1 MIETNSVKP
10 KTAVIA
16 ITKHSVAHALKLVS
30 MMENTTLLVSEK
42 FESHVADYTGAKG
55 VVRGPIKHH
64 MAELLASF
72 EQLVF
77 FVSIGGVVRLIA
89 PHLKSKESDP
99 GVVCVDDAARFVIP
113 ILAGH
118 VGGANDHARLVAQ
131 LLGAE
136 PVITTAS
143 DVRKTIPVDI
153 LGRELGWKV
162 EALKDNI
169 TRVSAHMVNEEAV
182 AFVQEVGSRN
192 WWPEDKPL
200 PKNVQL
206 FNRFEEVPV
215 EAFAGI
221 LWVTNR
227 PVSQSFL
234 ESLKGKLIIYRV
246 PEES

>member
-1 MIETNSVKP
+1 MIENNSVKP
-10 KTAVIA
+10 KTALIA
-16 ITKHSVAHALKLVS
+16 ITKHSVGHAIKLAGL
-30 MMENTTLLVSEK
+30 MDNTTLFVSEK
-42 FESHVADYTGAKG
+42 FEDHVADYSGAKEII
-55 VVRGPIKHH
+55 RGAVKPQIGGL
-64 MAELLASF
+64 MEAF

-89 PHLKSKESDP
+89 PHLKSKEEDP

-153 LGRELGWKV
+153 LGREMGWKV
-162 EALKDNI
+162 EALKDNL
-169 TRVSAHMVNEEAV
+169 TRVAAHMVNEEAI
-182 AFVQEVGSRN
+182 AFVQEAGSKN

-200 PKNVQL
+200 PKNIQL
-206 FNRFEEVPV
+206 FERFEEVPV

-227 PVSQSFL
+227 PISQSFL
-234 ESLKGKLIIYRV
+234 ESLKGKLIVYRV
-246 PEES
+246 PEDS